1 MLEWIIIKMV
11 VRSSRKLSKRTRYT
25 ISPYCKLQLTN
36 SMMTSMQWF
45 SSWSRI
51 KRSKE
56 LDIHPIHNI
65 VRSDG
70 REFIVGELVI
80 GRIDDSSLVEIRHE
94 IT

>member
-1 MLEWIIIKMV
+1 
-11 VRSSRKLSKRTRYT
+11 
-25 ISPYCKLQLTN
+25 
-36 SMMTSMQWF
+36 MQWF